1 MFTAIFS
8 GNLGADPTYDS
19 TKDGTPRAR
28 CRVAV
33 SMGKDKPAVWYN
45 VTLFGKAAQTFAER
59 VPLKGTRVQVRCL
72 RPITARVYAQRTGE
86 YQASADVDADW
97 IEVAPAGGQTD

>member
-8 GNLGADPTYDS
+8 GNLGDDPTYDK

-33 SMGKDKPAVWYN
+33 STGKDKPAAWYN
-45 VTLFGKAAQTFAER
+45 VTLFGKSAEAFAER

-72 RPITARVYAQRTGE
+72 RPITARVYANRAGE
-86 YQASADVDADW
+86 YNASADVDADW
-97 IEVAPAGGQTD
+97 IEVASPAAAAD